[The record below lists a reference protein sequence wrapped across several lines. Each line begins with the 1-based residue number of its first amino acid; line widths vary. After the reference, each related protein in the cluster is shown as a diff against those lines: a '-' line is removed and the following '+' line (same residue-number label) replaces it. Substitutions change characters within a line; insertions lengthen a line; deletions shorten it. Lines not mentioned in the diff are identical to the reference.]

1 MVSVSACHKA
11 VNIGF
16 LKEQRESRILSS
28 KAIIYMQN
36 YVQGLV
42 ANVFK
47 NLSSVRNTVLG
58 GISKDLLDQDFLI
71 DCVGS

>member
-1 MVSVSACHKA
+1 
-11 VNIGF
+11 
-16 LKEQRESRILSS
+16 
-28 KAIIYMQN
+28 MQN

-71 DCVGS
+71 DCMGS